1 MEECADNPLF
11 PQGGTWIYDRAGWC
25 PGAKVTTQDFELT
38 PFVSGQASFDVDYDI
53 TFDPFGDYRME
64 GQVIAYGPFNF
75 QNDVEIDE
83 VIAPSRWKIH
93 SRKNP
98 VCNKPVIRIRN
109 NGQQPLTSCVFTY
122 GINGETDTFTWTG
135 NLPFG
140 ESVDVTLTYNNVNF
154 HSADDQTEV
163 ALFSVTVDQ
172 PNGQTDEDPSNST
185 ATSTFIRPPLYAYND
200 LDDNRLIVWINT
212 NNTPWE
218 NSVSVETMNGTEV
231 FARSYSQAN
240 FNHRDTITL
249 NEGCYVFRFNDAD
262 DDGLSFFANNDGSG
276 SARLKK
282 VGAGNFVQFNPNFGK
297 NIVQNFYFKTNLV
310 SVEEQERALAASMQ
324 VFPNPGSNFV
334 HVNLQN
340 FTPRVH
346 WMVFDLNGRMVSQG
360 QHTLGTQDGTAG
372 LTIPTA
378 HLSNG
383 LYTISVSDGERRTS
397 ERWMKTE
404 N

>member
-1 MEECADNPLF
+1 
-11 PQGGTWIYDRAGWC
+11 
-25 PGAKVTTQDFELT
+25 
-38 PFVSGQASFDVDYDI
+38 
-53 TFDPFGDYRME
+53 
-64 GQVIAYGPFNF
+64 
-75 QNDVEIDE
+75 
-83 VIAPSRWKIH
+83 
-93 SRKNP
+93 
-98 VCNKPVIRIRN
+98 
-109 NGQQPLTSCVFTY
+109 
-122 GINGETDTFTWTG
+122 
-135 NLPFG
+135 LPFG

-154 HSADDQTEV
+154 HSADDQAEI

-185 ATSTFIRPPLYAYND
+185 ATSTFIRPPLYAYSD

-249 NEGCYVFRFNDAD
+249 NEGCYVFRFNDVD

-276 SARLKK
+276 SARLKR

-297 NIVQNFYFKTNLV
+297 NIVQHFYFKTNLV
-310 SVEEQERALAASMQ
+310 SVEEQARTSAASML

-334 HVNLQN
+334 HVSLQN
-340 FTPRVH
+340 FSPRVH

-360 QHTLGTQDGTAG
+360 QHTLGTQEGTAG

-383 LYTISVSDGERRTS
+383 LYTITVSDGEHRTS